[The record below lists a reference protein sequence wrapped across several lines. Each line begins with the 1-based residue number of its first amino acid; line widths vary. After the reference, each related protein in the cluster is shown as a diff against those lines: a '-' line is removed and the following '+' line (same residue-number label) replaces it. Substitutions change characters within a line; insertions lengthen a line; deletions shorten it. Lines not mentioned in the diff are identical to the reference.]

1 MYTDN
6 ELAETVA
13 ALQDPNPFERA
24 VMLKALWVWPS
35 QDERLLPH
43 IAGLL
48 DDTAPCVFGSPVRI
62 GEIRWLAAQ
71 VIFAEYKTQQRQE
84 SVRLE
89 GAVVPVQ
96 GDELAR
102 LAQRAGI
109 GCDST
114 LPARLSA
121 FAELQRLGQLPTT
134 TLELRL

>member
-1 MYTDN
+1 MYTDS

-13 ALQDPNPFERA
+13 ALRDPDPSERA
-24 VMLKALWVWPS
+24 AMLKALWVWPP
-35 QDERLLPH
+35 QDDRLLPH

-48 DDTAPCVFGSPVRI
+48 EDTAPCIFGSPLRI

-71 VIFAEYKTQQRQE
+71 VIFAEFKAQQRQE

-89 GAVVPVQ
+89 GAVKPVQ
-96 GDELAR
+96 NDELAG

-109 GCDST
+109 DCDST
-114 LPARLSA
+114 LPALLSV
-121 FAELQRLGQLPTT
+121 FVELQRLGQLPTI